1 MLKWLLYKPALN
13 SRSTSNKV
21 MLGKSFSNVKTDST
35 SHSSAD
41 TIAKLGLIGKITYVN
56 NLLVPILLASQIAAF
71 LKQQYLKNIFVNWH
85 GYMHTD
91 TNSEN
96 LEGDSFFFW
105 QEQLSVNQM
114 SELVWIFEWRYKIR
128 KFKSL
133 FQNFWLN
140 VVKNGC
146 DYALGESDGSIFKS
160 AVNTSRTN

>member
-1 MLKWLLYKPALN
+1 MVSFCQVEACSVTLYLTVFYYYSKKSLSKGEHMLKWLLYKPALN

-96 LEGDSFFFW
+96 LEGDNFFFDKNSSQW
-105 QEQLSVNQM
+105 IKWVN
-114 SELVWIFEWRYKIR
+114 
-128 KFKSL
+128 
-133 FQNFWLN
+133 
-140 VVKNGC
+140 
-146 DYALGESDGSIFKS
+146 
-160 AVNTSRTN
+160 